1 VPLPAV
7 NTLWIGDGLGPV
19 ERACLRSAMAQGHR
33 VRLFCYDRLSGIP
46 QGVEVEDAEQIL
58 PRTKIVHYASGSVS
72 LFSNYFRYALQRE
85 GLGLWA
91 DTDHYFLKPHD
102 FVEPYIY
109 GRNHLGRISSGVLRI
124 PSDSPLLAALLAL
137 FENPVSVPAWLP
149 KPQQRRAQLLIEE
162 HGRLPYELLGWG
174 VTGPRALTWWAEKL
188 ELSHWAKAKEVF
200 YPTDFDQ
207 SDWIVDPAMTLESF
221 LAPNTVSLHLY
232 NEKIKQFK
240 NDPAP
245 PGSFLARLH
254 DEGR

>member
-1 VPLPAV
+1 MSLPAV

-33 VRLFCYDRLSGIP
+33 VRLFCYDKLCGIP
-46 QGVEVEDAEQIL
+46 EGVEIEDAAQIL
-58 PRTKIVHYASGSVS
+58 PSEKIVRYASGSVS
-72 LFSNYFRYALQRE
+72 LFSNHFRYALLRQ

-102 FVEPYIY
+102 FAEPYVY
-109 GRNHLGRISSGVLRI
+109 GRNHLGRIAPGILGV
-124 PSDSPLLAALLAL
+124 PPDSPLLAALLAM
-137 FENPVSVPAWLP
+137 FENPMEPPPWFSR
-149 KPQQRRAQLLIEE
+149 PQQDRVQLLIEE
-162 HGRLPYELLGWG
+162 HGRVPYELLGWG

-188 ELSHWAKAKEVF
+188 ELGHWAKEKEVF

-207 SDWIVDPAMTLESF
+207 SDWILDPARKLESF

-240 NDPAP
+240 NDPAA
-245 PGSFLARLH
+245 PGSFLARLQ